1 MQNQELL
8 KTTIFSTDQTQ
19 PPKKAEDADLN
30 LNASQQQLKEHI
42 RKRIAS
48 RGARG
53 LMGIAKKFKIADDNG
68 NGLLDVEEFKNAMHD
83 FRMGLS
89 VQ

>member
-1 MQNQELL
+1 MNASEKQ
-8 KTTIFSTDQTQ
+8 
-19 PPKKAEDADLN
+19 
-30 LNASQQQLKEHI
+30 LNAHI
-42 RKRIAS
+42 RARVAA

-68 NGLLDVEEFKNAMHD
+68 NGLLDVEEFKKAMHD

-89 VQ
+89 AK